1 MPGLLENKVA
11 IITSDSGHTEESM
24 PSTPT
29 EAEREAVYARIESRF
44 QEFVDDLIA
53 FARVPT
59 ISALRQAE
67 REGAE
72 ATQKI
77 LEKYGV
83 RSRLMDVPGGP
94 PLVVGEVTVD
104 PALPTLVLYNHY
116 DVQPVDPLNEWTHT
130 PFDPVV
136 EDGKLYARG
145 VSDTKG
151 NVVAQALAQAAI
163 REVTG
168 RLPVN
173 LRFMVEGEEEV
184 GSPHLGA
191 FWRQHPELFRAD
203 GATIEA
209 GGHTPEG
216 IPEFAMGS
224 KGILYVELRART
236 ADVDQHSSLAAI
248 LPNPAWR
255 LIAALRTIRDD
266 RGRILIPGFYDGVAR
281 PTREALE
288 HLRRNPFDPATFRK
302 AYGVTEVFGGP
313 TRVGRLKAY
322 VYNATCNI
330 DGFLTGYVGEGSK
343 TINPARAMVK
353 LDFRLLPGQRP
364 RRILAKLRA
373 HLRRKGFGD
382 LEVIEHSIFEPGAS
396 PISSRLGQAVLAAC
410 REVYGRPAAVLP
422 WMGGSSSTWFYTSC
436 GTPAALPPGV
446 GYVGSRIHAPNE
458 HIRLDDAR
466 RAIKAFAA
474 TMMLFPRA
482 APGRDGKADRKG
494 RRR

>member
-1 MPGLLENKVA
+1 MG
-11 IITSDSGHTEESM
+11 SM
-24 PSTPT
+24 LT
-29 EAEREAVYARIESRF
+29 EAERGKVYARTESRF
-44 QEFVDDLIA
+44 QEFLDDLSA

-77 LEKYGV
+77 LAKYGV
-83 RSRLMDVPGGP
+83 GSRLMDVPGGP
-94 PLVVGEVTVD
+94 PMVVGEVTVD
-104 PALPTLVLYNHY
+104 PALPTLILYNHY
-116 DVQPVDPLNEWTHT
+116 DVQPVDPLGEWRHG

-136 EDGKLYARG
+136 EDGNLYGRG

-163 REVTG
+163 REVAGT
-168 RLPVN
+168 LPLN
-173 LRFMVEGEEEV
+173 LRFMIEGEEEI
-184 GSPHLGA
+184 GSPHLPA
-191 FWRQHPELFRAD
+191 FWRQHPELFRGD

-216 IPEFAMGS
+216 LPELAMGS

-236 ADVDQHSSLAAI
+236 AEVDQHSSLAAV

-255 LIAALRTIRDD
+255 LLAALRTIRDD
-266 RGRILIPGFYDGVAR
+266 RGRVLIPGFYEGVGR
-281 PTREALE
+281 PTREDLE
-288 HLRRNPFDPATFRK
+288 HLRRNRFDPAVYRK
-302 AYGVTEVFGGP
+302 TYGVTEVFGGP
-313 TRVGRLKAY
+313 TRLGRLKAY
-322 VYNATCNI
+322 CYSSTCNI
-330 DGFLTGYVGEGSK
+330 DGLVSGYVGAGSK

-364 RRILAKLRA
+364 RRILARLRS

-396 PISSRLGQAVLAAC
+396 PISSRIGQAALAAC
-410 REVYGRPAAVLP
+410 REVYGRPPAVFP
-422 WMGGSSSTWFYTSC
+422 WMGGSSSTWFYTSR

-446 GYVGSRIHAPNE
+446 GYSGSRIHAPNE
-458 HIRLDDAR
+458 HIRLEDAR

-474 TMMLFPRA
+474 TMMLFPQTRA
-482 APGRDGKADRKG
+482 KTDERDSRGRTG
-494 RRR
+494 RQGAVGSPRR

>member
-1 MPGLLENKVA
+1 MG
-11 IITSDSGHTEESM
+11 
-24 PSTPT
+24 STPT
-29 EAEREAVYARIESRF
+29 EAERAQVYARIESRF
-44 QEFVDDLIA
+44 QEFLDDLSA

-72 ATQKI
+72 ACMKV
-77 LEKYGV
+77 LDKYGV
-83 RSRLMDVPGGP
+83 GSRLMDVPGGP
-94 PLVVGEVTVD
+94 PMVVGEVTVD
-104 PALPTLVLYNHY
+104 PALPTLILYNHY
-116 DVQPVDPLNEWTHT
+116 DVQPVDPLNEWTHK

-168 RLPVN
+168 ALPVN
-173 LRFMVEGEEEV
+173 LRFMVEGEEEI
-184 GSPHLGA
+184 GSPHLPA
-191 FWRQHPELFRAD
+191 FWRKHPDLFRGD

-216 IPEFAMGS
+216 FPELAMGS

-236 ADVDQHSSLAAI
+236 ADVDQHSSLAAV

-255 LIAALRTIRDD
+255 LLAALRVIRDD
-266 RGRILIPGFYDGVAR
+266 RGRILIPGFYDGIAR
-281 PTREALE
+281 PTKEGLD
-288 HLRRNPFDPATFRK
+288 HLRRNRFDPAVYKKT
-302 AYGVTEVFGGP
+302 YGVTEVFGGP
-313 TRVGRLKAY
+313 TRLGRLKAY
-322 VYNATCNI
+322 CYTSTCNI
-330 DGFLTGYVGEGSK
+330 DGLLSGYVGEGSK

-364 RRILAKLRA
+364 RRILASLRA
-373 HLRRKGFGD
+373 HLRRKGFGH

-396 PISSRLGQAVLAAC
+396 TISSGIGQAALAAC
-410 REVYGRPAAVLP
+410 REVYGRPPAVFP
-422 WMGGSSSTWFYTSC
+422 WMGGSSSTWFYTSR

-446 GYVGSRIHAPNE
+446 GYSGSRIHAPNE

-466 RAIKAFAA
+466 QAIKAFAA
-474 TMMLFPRA
+474 LMMLFPQVLA
-482 APGRDGKADRKG
+482 KRDGGSG
-494 RRR
+494 RSRTRRAR